1 MRILDL
7 RRGFFA
13 GGAVAALTAAAI
25 ILLTG
30 ASATKDVQVARA
42 LTGGEADRA
51 LPLLRR
57 YGCAGCHEI
66 PGVPGADGRV
76 GPPLGD
82 FRQRVFIAGVLP
94 NNAGNLVRWLV
105 DPPAIHP
112 KSAMPRTGISES
124 EARDVAAYLYSH

>member
-1 MRILDL
+1 MHALD
-7 RRGFFA
+7 RRRWLCA
-13 GGAVAALTAAAI
+13 GGAVAALLAV
-25 ILLTG
+25 LLMTG
-30 ASATKDVQVARA
+30 YSATKELQVARA
-42 LTGGEADRA
+42 LTGGEAGRA

-76 GPPLGD
+76 GPPLGE

-94 NNAGNLVRWLV
+94 NNASNLVKWLV
-105 DPPAIHP
+105 DPTAIHAR
-112 KSAMPRTGISES
+112 SAMPQTGISES